1 LTLPNHYQGIFHNQ
15 SGYINA
21 TTLMIALFRIIDQNP
36 NITIREQEN
45 VLSFELFDNESQL
58 VTDRGVLYASRKII
72 FLPGTSLNNLSYLL
86 NLDFN
91 LILWEL
97 PIYYFRRLPMATQ
110 LPTWLGLGNHDPY
123 SLFAGFSIDPTSDY
137 IIIKPNFIRNLSNPL
152 IYPSQKTNII
162 DPFIT
167 QKVIEWISR
176 HMSVL
181 INVSDYYSYNQ
192 TYLSPF
198 LPGNGYLLDYVPRT
212 NKRMLIQASSIGLTF
227 APIWADIL
235 SDMSLFEINSSSK
248 YAKYMNYF
256 SLPQPNSVTIF
267 NQGYRLTIPWVVLYC
282 LLMFILIN

>member
-1 LTLPNHYQGIFHNQ
+1 MN
-15 SGYINA
+15 SGC
-21 TTLMIALFRIIDQNP
+21 
-36 NITIREQEN
+36 EN
-45 VLSFELFDNESQL
+45 V
-58 VTDRGVLYASRKII
+58 TT
-72 FLPGTSLNNLSYLL
+72 P
-86 NLDFN
+86 
-91 LILWEL
+91 
-97 PIYYFRRLPMATQ
+97 
-110 LPTWLGLGNHDPY
+110 
-123 SLFAGFSIDPTSDY
+123 
-137 IIIKPNFIRNLSNPL
+137 RNSL

-267 NQGYRLTIPWVVLYC
+267 NQGYRLTIPWVVLYYF
-282 LLMFILIN
+282 LMFILIN